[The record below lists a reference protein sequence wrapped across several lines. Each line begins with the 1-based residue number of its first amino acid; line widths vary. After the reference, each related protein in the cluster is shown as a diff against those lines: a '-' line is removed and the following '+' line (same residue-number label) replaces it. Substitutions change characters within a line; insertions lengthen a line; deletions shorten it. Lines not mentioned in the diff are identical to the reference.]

1 MQGVSDGYMPLI
13 KLLLPCRNERHSAS
27 SAANTVGWSAHHL
40 TFGERKPFTKAAD
53 GWSAQELEVAGFSL
67 DIRCVVAFPSTPLAA
82 TLTALWRDSRQ
93 VAMALE
99 PGWQW
104 VEGELKR

>member
-1 MQGVSDGYMPLI
+1 MPGCI
-13 KLLLPCRNERHSAS
+13 GALLTDWTRNERYNET
-27 SAANTVGWSAHHL
+27 NTISTAGWSAHNL

-53 GWSAQELEVAGFSL
+53 GWSAEELEVAGFSL
-67 DIRCVVAFPSTPLAA
+67 DIRCISSCSLHAGVHSK
-82 TLTALWRDSRQ
+82 LTFALRTNSRQ

-104 VEGELKR
+104 VEGELAYDA